1 MAPCSQSTQKLQ
13 CYSSRAKV
21 SWQVSKSASQFVEDK
36 LWKGQLRVRITI
48 RTAAGVDTR
57 LCSTAH
63 GHGVDQYSSPALTVV
78 VPALTVVVLCPVG
91 GDRARR
97 SHINLDLHLD
107 LAGLYSP
114 GSRRG
119 LQPRFSPRFTAPVR
133 PRPFDLD
140 LDLAGVLQP
149 RFSPGFTAPV
159 RPRPRPRPRRGFTA
173 PVLAGVYS
181 PGSNLDSSSGPLNSS
196 SR

>member
-1 MAPCSQSTQKLQ
+1 MLPIHPKIAMLFLQGQSLLAGLQ
-13 CYSSRAKV
+13 ISIA
-21 SWQVSKSASQFVEDK
+21 VE
-36 LWKGQLRVRITI
+36 RTAAVRIT
-48 RTAAGVDTR
+48 RTAAGVDTSVLNR
-57 LCSTAH
+57 TWTR
-63 GHGVDQYSSPALTVV
+63 VDQYSSPALTVV
-78 VPALTVVVLCPVG
+78 VLRPVG

-107 LAGLYSP
+107 LAGVYSP

-119 LQPRFSPRFTAPVR
+119 LQPRF
-133 PRPFDLD
+133 DLD
-140 LDLAGVLQP
+140 LDLAGVY
-149 RFSPGFTAPV
+149 SPGS
-159 RPRPRPRPRRGFTA
+159 RRGFTA